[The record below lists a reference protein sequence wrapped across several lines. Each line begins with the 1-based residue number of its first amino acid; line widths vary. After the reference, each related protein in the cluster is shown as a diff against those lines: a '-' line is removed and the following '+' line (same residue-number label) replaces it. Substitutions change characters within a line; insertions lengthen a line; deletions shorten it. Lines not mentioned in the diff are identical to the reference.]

1 MHTATDKKQ
10 KSPTRMPLLILG
22 IGLLVMMFKIYAD
35 SEPGALPLLFVLVG
49 LVWYITQRIQLR
61 SKNQRI

>member
-10 KSPTRMPLLILG
+10 KSPSRMPLLG

-49 LVWYITQRIQLR
+49 LGWYITQRIQLR